1 MIPAIT
7 SMKNAFDLTGK
18 NAVITGGNRGLGLG
32 IALAMA
38 QSGANVA
45 ILCRDSKKAAE
56 ALEQLKEYGGKYAA
70 FDCDVTDLK
79 SVRAAAETV
88 SAQFG
93 ETDILVNNA
102 GVSCV
107 NELLDMDEELT
118 DWYNVVNTDLNGTV
132 HMTYEFGKK
141 MRDAKNAE
149 IKCAGVQGVLCEF
162 AAELANRFEN
172 TYQGISV
179 YLREY
184 KDCICDDVVENEEVE
199 LGFGM
204 EPLDEKKFECHRL
217 LRFKLV
223 CLMHES
229 HPWAKYDK
237 IPLSVLPTENFIM
250 VDEQFKTADS
260 FIKKCAEKGVE
271 IHPKLRVGEIT
282 AVHRLVREHNG
293 VGLTNQSVA
302 DALATPDTVWR
313 EFDSDDMYWAID
325 IFKKKSVKLSKS
337 AQIFWEYVQR
347 KMSMD
352 EREKIAPAVIMEQH
366 FT

>member
-1 MIPAIT
+1 MI
-7 SMKNAFDLTGK
+7 KNDNIKERVLGRIVRQMWEIVNFQQLKYYSVLCETGSFSSAAEK
-18 NAVITGGNRGLGLG
+18 LFISPQGL
-32 IALAMA
+32 
-38 QSGANVA
+38 NVA
-45 ILCRDSKKAAE
+45 ISNLEAELSCKFFIRSSKGLTITPDGEYFRDWARGM
-56 ALEQLKEYGGKYAA
+56 LENIQECWDHFEG
-70 FDCDVTDLK
+70 
-79 SVRAAAETV
+79 
-88 SAQFG
+88 
-93 ETDILVNNA
+93 
-102 GVSCV
+102 
-107 NELLDMDEELT
+107 
-118 DWYNVVNTDLNGTV
+118 
-132 HMTYEFGKK
+132 
-141 MRDAKNAE
+141 RDAKNAE

-162 AAELANRFEN
+162 AADLINRFEN
-172 TYQGISV
+172 TYQGFSV

-237 IPLSVLPTENFIM
+237 IPLAVLPTENFIM